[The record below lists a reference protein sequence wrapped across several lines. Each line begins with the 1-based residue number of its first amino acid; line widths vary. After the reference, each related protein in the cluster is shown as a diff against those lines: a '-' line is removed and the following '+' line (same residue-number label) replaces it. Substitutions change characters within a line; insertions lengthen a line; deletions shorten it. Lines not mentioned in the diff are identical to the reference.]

1 MLRQVLE
8 TSRRKL
14 SSGYQVGTQ
23 PLCKLQDALPLFC
36 FFAFLVL
43 RQTVATIAQPGL

>member
-1 MLRQVLE
+1 MLGQVLE

-23 PLCKLQDALPLFC
+23 PLCKLQDALPLFVSLL
-36 FFAFLVL
+36 F
-43 RQTVATIAQPGL
+43 